1 MQDGGGYCVIFIMG
15 SRAGD
20 GRAAGMGFV
29 LKNFPIC
36 FISHQ
41 GLGDLSYFKYNF
53 VLGRLKAHH
62 RNVLLV

>member
-1 MQDGGGYCVIFIMG
+1 MSFL
-15 SRAGD
+15 SW
-20 GRAAGMGFV
+20 AAELEMEEPRGWDLFS
-29 LKNFPIC
+29 NFPIC